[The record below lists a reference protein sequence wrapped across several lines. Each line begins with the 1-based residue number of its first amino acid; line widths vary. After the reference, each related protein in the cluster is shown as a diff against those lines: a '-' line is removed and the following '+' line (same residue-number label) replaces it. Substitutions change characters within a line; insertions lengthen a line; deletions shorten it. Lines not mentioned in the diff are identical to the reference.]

1 MSHLKGQNAKL
12 KPTKK
17 EITEQPNMETIK
29 QIITMTKKKM
39 WAEIGELGLGE
50 LTVEMHL
57 EVSFLT
63 LSVPS

>member
-1 MSHLKGQNAKL
+1 M
-12 KPTKK
+12 TKK
-17 EITEQPNMETIK
+17 E
-29 QIITMTKKKM
+29 M
-39 WAEIGELGLGE
+39 WAEIGEFGLGE